1 MAPSPQAKLPSM
13 SDPAGPPA
21 DLPAARS
28 ARYVPWLVLVLAG
41 GLVYANS
48 FAGVFL
54 FDDQINIRD
63 NPRVQT
69 LWPPDWLGGQRPV
82 VNFTIALNLEL
93 GGYTAW
99 GFHLVNLAIH
109 LGAGLVLFG
118 VVRRSAERRVGWRA
132 ARDGAFA
139 IALLWLVHPLQT
151 QCVTYIIQ
159 RAEGLMSFF
168 VLVTFYAAIRAHAA
182 QARRGRIIWNM
193 LATAA
198 CALALLAKPAS
209 VLTPV
214 IIALYDR
221 ALLFPTWRAAVRSRW
236 PLYLGLAASWIL
248 PAMVGVYQSLVAPA
262 GAGDRVVGI
271 GVPGVTPWTYL
282 CTQAGVIVHYLR
294 LVFWPDPLV
303 LDYGWPMARG
313 LRDAIEPGL
322 LVLMLL
328 VASVVALRR
337 RPAMGFAG
345 LCFFLMLAPTSS
357 LMPVRDAAFEHRMY
371 LPLAGVIAVVVQAG
385 YGLIA
390 YLMRDRSVARNIGML
405 AVGVAALA
413 LGLRTVARNR
423 DYHDPVTLWRKN
435 AADRPQNPRAQNNY
449 CQALN
454 AVGRDREALAA
465 CDKALWLVRDYPDAL
480 NNRANVLI
488 GLGRIDDAAAS
499 ARRALEL
506 RGDFADAHVTLGY
519 ALSLRGDYGAAA
531 AEQRAA
537 LALQPRN
544 VRAMNNLGN
553 ALARLGLGDEA
564 LQILQ
569 TALRL
574 QPDRAETHNNI
585 AWIHAARGDFQS
597 AEMHLRQALAGA
609 PDSIEIL
616 LNLGEVYVRLNQP
629 ADARA
634 ALDRAVDLA
643 VSRGAVEQAEAIRA
657 RRAQITSP

>member
-1 MAPSPQAKLPSM
+1 MAQSLQAKPPGAPDS
-13 SDPAGPPA
+13 AGPPV
-21 DLPAARS
+21 DVPAARS
-28 ARYVPWLVLVLAG
+28 ALVGPCLVLILAG

-48 FAGVFL
+48 FAGAFL

-63 NPRVQT
+63 NPRVQV
-69 LWPPDWLGGQRPV
+69 LWPPDWLSGQRPV
-82 VNFTIALNLEL
+82 VDFTIALNLEL
-93 GGYTAW
+93 GGFTAW

-109 LGAGLVLFG
+109 LGAGLILFG
-118 VVRRSAERRVGWRA
+118 VVRRSVERRIGWRA
-132 ARDGAFA
+132 ARDGALA
-139 IALLWLVHPLQT
+139 VALLWLVHPLQT
-151 QCVTYIIQ
+151 QSVTYIIQ
-159 RAEGLMSFF
+159 RAEGLMSCF
-168 VLVTFYAAIRAHAA
+168 VLVTVYAAIRAHAA
-182 QARRGRIIWNM
+182 QARRSRAAWNA

-198 CALALLAKPAS
+198 CAMALLAKPAS

-221 ALLFPTWRAAVRSRW
+221 TLLFPNWREAVRTRW

-248 PAMVGVYQSLVAPA
+248 PAIVGVYQSLAAPS
-262 GAGDRVVGI
+262 GAGDMLVGF

-303 LDYGWPMARG
+303 LDYGWPVARG

-328 VASVVALRR
+328 VVSVLALRR
-337 RPAMGFAG
+337 RPMMGLAG

-390 YLMRDRSVARNIGML
+390 CMLRDGRAARGIGLL
-405 AVGVAALA
+405 AVGIAALV

-435 AADRPQNPRAQNNY
+435 AADRPRNPRAQNNY

-454 AVGRDREALAA
+454 EVGRDREALAA
-465 CDKALWLVRDYPDAL
+465 CDKALWLAPDYADAL

-488 GLGRIDDAAAS
+488 GLGRIDEAVAS

-506 RGDFADAHVTLGY
+506 RREFGDAHVTLGY
-519 ALSLRGDYGAAA
+519 AFFLRGDYGAAA

-553 ALARLGLGDEA
+553 ALARLGQGDDA
-564 LQILQ
+564 LKVLQ

-597 AEMHLRQALAGA
+597 AEEHLRRALAGA
-609 PDSIEIL
+609 PESIEIL
-616 LNLGEVYVRLNQP
+616 FNLGEVYVRLNRP

-634 ALDRAVDLA
+634 AFDRAMDLA
-643 VSRGAVEQAEAIRA
+643 VSRGAVEQADAIRK